1 MRTRLWSAVVV
12 TACVGAGLLS
22 AAPAQAA
29 DEWTAVGTFAHAC
42 DPDYGG
48 HQRVVESSVRGGD
61 AAATYDICWTNGFD
75 DVRVAASVSDG
86 NGNDG
91 YHAEARIRYEI
102 YTGGAWSGWHYRTPS
117 AAYGP
122 GDHGNDGLFKAVY
135 PTRMVQVAACLY
147 NGSTVID
154 CDDRGWR

>member
-1 MRTRLWSAVVV
+1 MRMKLWLTAVV
-12 TACVGAGLLS
+12 TACVGAGLLI

-29 DEWTAVGTFAHAC
+29 DEWVAVGDF
-42 DPDYGG
+42 GG
-48 HQRVVESSVRGGD
+48 LCGVHQRVIDSAVRGDD
-61 AAATYDICWTNGFD
+61 ADALYDICWSGG

-91 YHAEARIRYEI
+91 YHAEARIRYQI
-102 YTGGAWSGWHYRTPS
+102 YTGGAWSDWHYRTAA

-122 GDHGNDGLFKAVY
+122 GDHGNDTLVKARY
-135 PTRMVQVAACLY
+135 TTRYVQVAACLY
-147 NGSTVID
+147 NGSTLID